1 MSVKLDPEDQ
11 VLDPLYEEIE
21 KRKERAK
28 LKKRDDELNY
38 DTYSK

>member
-1 MSVKLDPEDQ
+1 MLIKLDPEDR
-11 VLDPLYEEIE
+11 VLDPLYEDIS
-21 KRKERAK
+21 KKERAK